1 MFDKIQSVMIKTNH
15 VLPNASIYFTVME
28 ESTVKTYVWR
38 SLSLAIGLT
47 ALCAT
52 VVSSAEVEKFF
63 DRAGNLVI
71 QEKVE
76 KYKRRADE
84 GTTYPVPPPPFSEDI
99 FPCSDCHADM
109 EPNPNRR
116 ELVDMHEDM
125 VLDHAE
131 GQRWCLDCHNLNDR
145 DSLHLVSGEVIP
157 FTESYRLCGQCHGDK
172 LRDWKVG
179 VHGKRTG
186 YWNGE
191 KQYLLCAHCHNPH
204 SPSFKPLQPMPPP
217 IRPENLNRQGAQA
230 LPAHH

>member
-1 MFDKIQSVMIKTNH
+1 
-15 VLPNASIYFTVME
+15 ME
-28 ESTVKTYVWR
+28 ESPVKIYAWR
-38 SLSLAIGLT
+38 PLSLAIGLL
-47 ALCAT
+47 AIAAT
-52 VVSSAEVEKFF
+52 VASAADVEKFF
-63 DRAGNLVI
+63 DRSGSLIV

-84 GTTYPVPPPPFSEDI
+84 ATTYPVPPPPFSEDI

-109 EPNPNRR
+109 EPNPERR
-116 ELVDMHEDM
+116 ELVDMHEDI

-145 DSLHLVSGEVIP
+145 DKLRLVSGEVIP

-172 LRDWKVG
+172 FRDWKVG
-179 VHGKRTG
+179 IHGKRTG

-217 IRPENLNRQGAQA
+217 VRPENLDRQGA
-230 LPAHH
+230 PVSSAHH

>member
-1 MFDKIQSVMIKTNH
+1 MKIC
-15 VLPNASIYFTVME
+15 
-28 ESTVKTYVWR
+28 VWR
-38 SLSLAIGLT
+38 SLSLAVGLL
-47 ALCAT
+47 ALSAT
-52 VVSSAEVEKFF
+52 VVSAANVEKFF
-63 DRAGNLVI
+63 DRSGNLVV

-76 KYKRRADE
+76 KYKRHADE
-84 GTTYPVPPPPFSEDI
+84 GKTYPVPPPPFSEDI

-109 EPNPNRR
+109 EPNPERR
-116 ELVDMHEDM
+116 ELVDMHEDII
-125 VLDHAE
+125 LDHAE

-145 DSLHLVSGEVIP
+145 DSLRLVSGEVIP

-217 IRPENLNRQGAQA
+217 IRPENLDRQGAPTS
-230 LPAHH
+230 PAHH

>member
-15 VLPNASIYFTVME
+15 VLLNASIYFTVME

-52 VVSSAEVEKFF
+52 VVLSADVEKFF

-179 VHGKRTG
+179 IHGKRTG

-204 SPSFKPLQPMPPP
+204 SPSFKPMQPMPPP

-230 LPAHH
+230 SPAHH

>member
-1 MFDKIQSVMIKTNH
+1 MKIY
-15 VLPNASIYFTVME
+15 A
-28 ESTVKTYVWR
+28 WR
-38 SLSLAIGLT
+38 LLSLAIGLL
-47 ALCAT
+47 AMSAT
-52 VVSSAEVEKFF
+52 LASAAEVEKFF
-63 DRAGNLVI
+63 DRSGSLVV

-76 KYKRRADE
+76 KYKRRTTE

-109 EPNPNRR
+109 EPNPERR
-116 ELVDMHEDM
+116 ELVDMHEDII
-125 VLDHAE
+125 LDHAE

-145 DSLHLVSGEVIP
+145 DNLRLVSGEIIP

-179 VHGKRTG
+179 IHGKRTG

-217 IRPENLNRQGAQA
+217 VRPGNLNRQGA
-230 LPAHH
+230 PAAPINH